1 MLRTS
6 PPSSVVAVDH
16 LSFQSLVVDAA
27 EKMKYFIVLS
37 VVAAAAVS
45 EPQGASDV
53 KDKER
58 FRKFIELAV
67 VKT

>member
-1 MLRTS
+1 
-6 PPSSVVAVDH
+6 
-16 LSFQSLVVDAA
+16 
-27 EKMKYFIVLS
+27 MKYFIVLS

-58 FRKFIELAV
+58 FRKFIEMAV
-67 VKT
+67 VKS